1 MWIRRYARFCRAK
14 CAQDLT
20 NGGPAMVGRFLGYLA
35 KDRRV
40 AASTQNQAHSA
51 LLFLY
56 SEILGVPLHQVD
68 VFDRAKQPKRLP
80 VVLTPREVKALLDG
94 LSGVSRL
101 IASLLYGSGLRL
113 MECVQLRVKDVD
125 LERLEVTVRRGKGG
139 KDRVTPLPRR
149 LCRPLE
155 VHLGERRQL
164 FEHDQVAGTA
174 WVELPGAL
182 ERRSPDDARSWQ
194 WQWLFPASTHYT
206 EPSDGRRRRHHH
218 HESAVQK
225 AVKDAARRA
234 EISKR
239 VTCHSLRHSFATHLL
254 EAGYDIRTIQEL
266 LGHTSLTT
274 TMIYTHVTGQGGL
287 GVRSPF
293 DQIL

>member
-1 MWIRRYARFCRAK
+1 
-14 CAQDLT
+14 
-20 NGGPAMVGRFLGYLA
+20 
-35 KDRRV
+35 
-40 AASTQNQAHSA
+40 STQNQAHSA

-194 WQWLFPASTHYT
+194 WQWLFPA
-206 EPSDGRRRRHHH
+206 
-218 HESAVQK
+218 
-225 AVKDAARRA
+225 
-234 EISKR
+234 
-239 VTCHSLRHSFATHLL
+239 
-254 EAGYDIRTIQEL
+254 
-266 LGHTSLTT
+266 
-274 TMIYTHVTGQGGL
+274 
-287 GVRSPF
+287 
-293 DQIL
+293 